1 MENIEDIDENYLTVK
16 QVAKILKVSEQTV
29 KRRIRIGEYRAEKRP
44 LPGKENY
51 MWVIPKTQINAA
63 MQTID
68 AVQTTRQITVSE
80 LQEAMGKTIEGIVK
94 EETAALRNQI
104 DFLQEQLKEQKTFID
119 TRLTQIAEAVQQQQ
133 TQQPQ
138 PPVETKEVSKP
149 SFWSRLFG

>member
-1 MENIEDIDENYLTVK
+1 MENKENIDENYMTVK
-16 QVAKILKVSEQTV
+16 EVARVMKVSEQTV

-63 MQTID
+63 MQTIET
-68 AVQTTRQITVSE
+68 VQTTRQITVSE

-104 DFLQEQLKEQKTFID
+104 DFLQEQLKEQKTFFD
-119 TRLTQIAEAVQQQQ
+119 TRLTQIAEAVQQQTPKGIQ
-133 TQQPQ
+133 
-138 PPVETKEVSKP
+138 EVSKP
-149 SFWSRLFG
+149 SFWGKIFR